1 MELGLFLYQR
11 EFVMFENPK
20 NLLAKRVDIVQVRL
34 VREKM
39 MFYKHRR
46 IRSPQDAYKINEGI
60 FRWRGL

>member
-1 MELGLFLYQR
+1 MN
-11 EFVMFENPK
+11 ENPK
-20 NLLAKRVDIVQVRL
+20 NLPAKRVDIVRL